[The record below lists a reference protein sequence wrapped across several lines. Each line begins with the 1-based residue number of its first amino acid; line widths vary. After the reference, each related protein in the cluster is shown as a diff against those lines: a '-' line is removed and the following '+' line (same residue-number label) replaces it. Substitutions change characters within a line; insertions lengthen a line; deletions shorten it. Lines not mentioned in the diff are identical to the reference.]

1 MPCLNS
7 WNRETA
13 EVDQCFIVQSL
24 SYVRPFV
31 NPWTAARQA
40 SLYFTY
46 LLALAQT
53 HVHWVSD
60 AIQPTYHLSS
70 PSPALKLSQYH
81 GLCQWVSSSYWVA
94 KVLALQFHQES
105 FQWIFRVD
113 FLLDW
118 LVWSPFCQES
128 SAASQ
133 VKIINSL
140 VLSLL
145 CPQTF
150 G

>member
-1 MPCLNS
+1 MEQTDSRVGPVFCCSVTQLCPTLCEPMDCYMPGFRVLHY
-7 WNRETA
+7 
-13 EVDQCFIVQSL
+13 L
-24 SYVRPFV
+24 SE
-31 NPWTAARQA
+31 
-40 SLYFTY
+40 
-46 LLALAQT
+46 LAQT
-53 HVHWVSD
+53 HVHWVND

-70 PSPALKLSQYH
+70 PLPALKLSQYH
-81 GLCQWVSSSYWVA
+81 GLCQWVSSSHWVV

-118 LVWSPFCQES
+118 LVWSPCCQES